1 MSDARNRRGRPKGTG
16 IDDRGH
22 LQRIAAMLASDPE
35 LKPTTAIKSLGV
47 TDPSI
52 IRRLRDKFHE
62 TRLELMADVGD
73 TPSLAAMSAAKAAPA
88 QVALK
93 AAAQENG
100 RAMPARIGESVRKA
114 ASPAA
119 PTPVPAPAV
128 ANVGAQKAVVAPKLA
143 AKAPEPQASPKRE
156 KAIEATAPVAP
167 PVAAPAAAAPAPA
180 PAVTAAKPVE
190 SAPSTP
196 VSSPSPAVTAT
207 HTNVDPAAWLFTMCG
222 FGIRA
227 ASTAFEAQV
236 AWATTLARL
245 PPMAMAL
252 RQQIALNELA
262 MTLVTP
268 SAVTR
273 AGFH

>member
-73 TPSLAAMSAAKAAPA
+73 TPSAAAMSAAKAAPV

-100 RAMPARIGESVRKA
+100 RAIPARIGESVRKA

-119 PTPVPAPAV
+119 PAPMPAPVPAPAV
-128 ANVGAQKAVVAPKLA
+128 ASAPKTVAAPKLA

-167 PVAAPAAAAPAPA
+167 PVVAPVAVSPA
-180 PAVTAAKPVE
+180 PAVAAAKPVE

>member
-73 TPSLAAMSAAKAAPA
+73 TPSVAAMSATKAAPVQA
-88 QVALK
+88 TLK
-93 AAAQENG
+93 AAAQETG

-119 PTPVPAPAV
+119 PAPALAPAV
-128 ANVGAQKAVVAPKLA
+128 ASAPKAVAAPKLA
-143 AKAPEPQASPKRE
+143 AKAPEPQAAPKRE
-156 KAIEATAPVAP
+156 KAIEAATPVAPP
-167 PVAAPAAAAPAPA
+167 PVAAPAAVSPA
-180 PAVTAAKPVE
+180 PAVAKPVE
-190 SAPSTP
+190 SAPSNP

>member
-128 ANVGAQKAVVAPKLA
+128 ASAPKAVVAPKLA
-143 AKAPEPQASPKRE
+143 AKTPEPQASLKRE
-156 KAIEATAPVAP
+156 KAIEATAPVVA
-167 PVAAPAAAAPAPA
+167 PVAVSPA
-180 PAVTAAKPVE
+180 PAVAAAKPVE